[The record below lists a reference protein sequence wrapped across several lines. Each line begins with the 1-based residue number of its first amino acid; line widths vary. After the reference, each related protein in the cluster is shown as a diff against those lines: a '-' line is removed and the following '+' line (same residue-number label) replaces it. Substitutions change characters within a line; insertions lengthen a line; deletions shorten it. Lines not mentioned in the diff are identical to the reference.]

1 MIVFSFLLLLL
12 LAPSAVASG
21 DGGAE
26 SAAETTQ
33 PADEEPEAPETAA
46 PESADATGPAT
57 ETAAP
62 TGEVNLLGRAKTGA
76 GEGRRNENVQF
87 NLIDNNAAKEAAIRL
102 GTSATLVSDF
112 DPERGYFSSELGAA
126 PEGPVSL
133 GARVLDDWHGNVFW
147 RHLNSVTSA
156 RAFFQVGGVQPAR
169 ENDYGFRVGRPLWR
183 GADFSVDASQRRI
196 RGNVNGNVLVPRPD
210 ERTPLAT
217 DPAERALIQRMLDVF
232 PAEAPNRPDINERML
247 NTNAPQGIDD
257 DSFTSRFD
265 QSWGDRSRVSLQ
277 YAYLQQRVDA
287 FQLIRTQNPDTTTR
301 SHRARI
307 TYARTLTPVAELQ
320 LTTAFDRAASL
331 LTQEETTFTRA
342 VFAST
347 ALTSFGNGTNI
358 PIDRARNV
366 FRHGVLVRH
375 TVGRHQL
382 TYGGEVF
389 RRQVS
394 GSEVDSH
401 RGAYSFNRAFGN
413 DAVTN
418 LRLGTSSRYFLAVG
432 NVHRGYRNWEG
443 QGFFGDRWSPAS
455 GLDLNIGLRWGFL
468 TAPTEVDDID
478 RVPYDCDCN
487 NFAPTFG
494 FAYRLPAGVGRLR
507 GGFGLHYGTI
517 FDVTYMQ
524 IRYNSPNNAKLVI
537 PTPDLLDPAR
547 DVGVVDPRTVRSVLY
562 EMDPELAAPY
572 SMQYNLSWEFEP
584 VREWLVS
591 LGYVGSR
598 SPKLLAQW
606 HFNRARMVEGIP
618 TTLATVNERRPDPE
632 ILDRRSVLNGSR
644 GYYDAA
650 KIELTVPDWKGFN
663 VRASYWFSKLMDL
676 GTDYA
681 NTASNEDS
689 WRARSQQET
698 DIHPDMKALSR
709 FDSPHATLVR
719 VAYAT
724 PSGPRGSVRSKL
736 LGNWTVSMVSLM
748 KTGTP
753 FNIEMGSDAPG
764 LGNVDGLPGERPML
778 LDPTVWGA
786 TIGHPDTVLPREAFG
801 FIEPGASGNLGRNV
815 FRKGPIRNVNASL
828 ARRWS
833 LGGETALTLRAE
845 SVNFLNTPQ
854 FAAPGTRLTD
864 QNFGVITNTLNE
876 GRTFRVG
883 IDAAF

>member
-1 MIVFSFLLLLL
+1 MLACSLLLFAALG
-12 LAPSAVASG
+12 PSAGTKDTPPTAT
-21 DGGAE
+21 AT
-26 SAAETTQ
+26 AAETQ
-33 PADEEPEAPETAA
+33 PEADAA
-46 PESADATGPAT
+46 PSEASPEPSEADASD
-57 ETAAP
+57 
-62 TGEVNLLGRAKTGA
+62 GEVNLLGRAKTGS

-102 GTSATLVSDF
+102 GTSATLVSEF
-112 DPERGYFSSELGAA
+112 APERNYFSSELGAA
-126 PEGPVSL
+126 PNGPVALRARTL
-133 GARVLDDWHGNVFW
+133 GDWHGNVFW
-147 RHLNSVTSA
+147 RHLNSATSA
-156 RAFFQVGGVQPAR
+156 RSFFQVGGVKPAR
-169 ENDYGFRVGRPLWR
+169 ENDYGFRVGRALWR
-183 GADFSVDASQRRI
+183 GANFSVDASQRRI

-210 ERTPLAT
+210 ERTPLT
-217 DPAERALIQRMLDVF
+217 DDPAERVLVQQMLDVF
-232 PAEAPNRPDINERML
+232 PTETPNRTDINERML
-247 NTNAPQGIDD
+247 NTNAAQGIDD
-257 DSFTSRFD
+257 DSFTARFD
-265 QSWGDRSRVSLQ
+265 QAWGDKNRVAMQ
-277 YAYLQQRVDA
+277 YSYLQQLVDA

-307 TYARTLTPVAELQ
+307 TYGRTLSPTSELQ

-331 LTQEETTFTRA
+331 LTPEESELETA
-342 VFAST
+342 VFVST
-347 ALTSFGNGTNI
+347 ALTSFGNGSTI

-366 FRHGVLVRH
+366 FRHGALVRK
-375 TVGRHQL
+375 TVGRHEL

-394 GSEVDSH
+394 GFEADAH

-418 LRLGTSSRYFLAVG
+418 LRSGTASTYFLGVG

-443 QGFFGDRWSPAS
+443 ETFVGDRWSPTP

-468 TAPTEVDDID
+468 TPPTEVDELDG
-478 RVPYDCDCN
+478 VAYDCDCN

-494 FAYRLPAGVGRLR
+494 FAYRLPHGAGRLR

-537 PTPDLLDPAR
+537 PTPDLLAPASDI
-547 DVGVVDPRTVRSVLY
+547 DVSDLGSVRGVRY
-562 EMDPELAAPY
+562 EITPELAAPY

-584 VREWLVS
+584 VSNWLLS

-606 HFNRARMVEGIP
+606 HLNRARIVEGIP
-618 TTLATVNERRPDPE
+618 TTLRTVNERRPDPT
-632 ILDRRSVLNGSR
+632 ILDRRLVLNGSR
-644 GYYDAA
+644 GYFDAA
-650 KIELTVPDWKGFN
+650 KMDLTIPHWKGLS

-689 WRARSQQET
+689 WRARSQRVT

-709 FDSPHATLVR
+709 FDSPHATLLR
-719 VAYAT
+719 VAYALPRT
-724 PSGPRGSVRSKL
+724 GPRGSWRAAAF
-736 LGNWTVSMVSLM
+736 GNWTLSMVSLM

-778 LDPTVWGA
+778 LDPSVHGA

-801 FIEPGASGNLGRNV
+801 FLEPGGAGDLGRNA

-833 LGGETALTLRAE
+833 LGGEAALTLRAE
-845 SVNFLNTPQ
+845 SVNFFNTPQ

-883 IDAAF
+883 LDAAF